1 MELKNE
7 RLVTLVETASGAR
20 MLSLI
25 VPDSETAK
33 KIIDFNKEQQGCVLR
48 IYALDLIEDKINK
61 YEIPKDT
68 IDLNG

>member
-33 KIIDFNKEQQGCVLR
+33 KIIDFNKE
-48 IYALDLIEDKINK
+48 
-61 YEIPKDT
+61 
-68 IDLNG
+68 